1 MMTFVRRALGGAG
14 LVSFTAVAMASP
26 IPLDTE
32 QKAAAGVA
40 TALYKTDVPRSV
52 NAVMD
57 EVREYADFTLKTVN
71 RATTPEALMSTPGGI
86 TIDCSLSGSLQARM
100 ADALPRVLRVR
111 WNDCVTSLAGFD
123 RKINGP
129 VAITLPADTFR
140 PQNVLAIR
148 LGNSSAEFLQQ
159 WRTETQEQNDDNTLA
174 FHIALRGDIAMT
186 RLFNCCEWLGSS
198 SFVMNGYSDSQ
209 RMMEYPVG
217 TPPVLVGY
225 KVDAQRLRVIRSTN
239 TVDGTD
245 EDDTRFLSGSVS
257 FTQTQPPPY
266 GVWTDAYRFND
277 YHLRRTIDYAAWT
290 EQLSMNG
297 RMNVSWSRFAGAG
310 CMDGLYAFNTRVPLI
325 GQPFN
330 GSFESGELV
339 VNDSVVATFYSNA
352 NTPPSLPTPVNG
364 MLLNMQVRDVGTFNY
379 DVASWYNALHPVG
392 QCRP

>member
-1 MMTFVRRALGGAG
+1 MMIFVRRALGGAG
-14 LVSFTAVAMASP
+14 LVLFTAVATAGP

-40 TALYKTDVPRSV
+40 TALYKAEVPRWV

-86 TIDCSLSGSLQARM
+86 TINCSVSGSLQARM

-111 WNDCVTSLAGFD
+111 WNDCVTSLVGFE

-148 LGNSSAEFLQQ
+148 LGNASAEFLQQ
-159 WRTETQEQNDDNTLA
+159 WRTESQEQNDDNTLA

-198 SFVMNGYSDSQ
+198 SFVMKGYYDSQ
-209 RMMEYPVG
+209 RMMENPVG

-225 KVDAQRLRVIRSTN
+225 KVDAERLRVIRSTN
-239 TVDGTD
+239 TANFVD
-245 EDDTRFLSGSVS
+245 EDDTRFRSGSVS
-257 FTQTQPPPY
+257 FTHTQSN
-266 GVWTDAYRFND
+266 VWTDAYEFYD
-277 YHLRRTIDYAAWT
+277 YHLRRITDYDAWN

-297 RMNVSWSRFAGAG
+297 GMNVSWSPFDGAG
-310 CMDGLYAFNTRVPLI
+310 CMQGLYAFNTRVPLI
-325 GQPFN
+325 DEGFN

-339 VNDSVVATFYSNA
+339 VNDSVVASFYSNA
-352 NTPPSLPTPVNG
+352 NTPPTLPTPVNG

-379 DVASWYNALHPVG
+379 DVASWYDALHPVG
-392 QCRP
+392 QCRR